1 MSIPNRIALDDV
13 AGMEIGAIAALPVEH
28 LALLAEEARESL
40 DRAKRLKDRLDGAID
55 LKYGARA
62 TEARRQAGK
71 DTGSVRLADGDHVVV
86 ADLPKKVRWD
96 QSRLAAM
103 VAEIR
108 AGGDDPAEYV
118 NTEYVVS
125 ERAYG
130 AWPTS
135 IRTAFEPARTVTA
148 GKPTYQFIST
158 EEK

>member
-1 MSIPNRIALDDV
+1 MSIPNRITLDDV
-13 AGMEIGAIAALPVEH
+13 AGMEIGAIAALTVEH

-40 DRAKRLKDRLDGAID
+40 DRAKRIKDRLDGAID
-55 LKYGARA
+55 WKYGARA

-71 DTGSVRLADGDHVVV
+71 DTGSVRLADGSHVVV

-96 QSRLAAM
+96 QDRLAAL

-108 AGGDDPAEYV
+108 AGGDEPAEYV
-118 NTEYVVS
+118 STEYTVS

>member
-1 MSIPNRIALDDV
+1 M
-13 AGMEIGAIAALPVEH
+13 
-28 LALLAEEARESL
+28 
-40 DRAKRLKDRLDGAID
+40 
-55 LKYGARA
+55 
-62 TEARRQAGK
+62 
-71 DTGSVRLADGDHVVV
+71 RLADGDHVVV

-96 QSRLAAM
+96 QIRLAAL

-108 AGGDDPAEYV
+108 TGGDDPAEYV
-118 NTEYVVS
+118 STEYTVS

-135 IRTAFEPARTVTA
+135 IRTAFDPARTVTA

>member
-1 MSIPNRIALDDV
+1 MSIPNRITLDDIS
-13 AGMEIGAIAALPVEH
+13 GMEIGAIAALPVEH
-28 LALLAEEARESL
+28 LAQLTGEAREAL
-40 DRAKRLKDRLDGAID
+40 ERAKRVKDWIDGAID

-71 DTGSVRLADGDHVVV
+71 DTGTVRLADGDHVVI

-96 QSRLAAM
+96 QGRLAAL

-118 NTEYVVS
+118 CTEYTVS

-130 AWPTS
+130 AWPSS
-135 IRTAFEPARTVTA
+135 ISAAFAPARTIEA
-148 GKPTYQFIST
+148 GKPSYRIEIKETM
-158 EEK
+158 